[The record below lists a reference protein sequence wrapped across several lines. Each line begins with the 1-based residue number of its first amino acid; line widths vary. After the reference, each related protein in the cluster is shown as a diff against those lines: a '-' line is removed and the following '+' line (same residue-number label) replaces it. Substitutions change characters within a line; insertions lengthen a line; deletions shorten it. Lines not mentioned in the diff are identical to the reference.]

1 VLAGIVGKPNVGKS
15 TFFNAATLLN
25 VPVANYPFTTVKPNF
40 GTAYIRVKCVHEEF
54 GVSDNPVNSACV
66 NGTRLIPVRIVDV
79 AGLVPGPQREEGWGT
94 NFLTIFVR
102 QTFYCTLSMLRALLM
117 KRGGWFDQVRTTLLR
132 TWNLSKKRSFNGS
145 FRLLKETGLRWPAQ
159 LRLEV
164 SQKQE

>member
-1 VLAGIVGKPNVGKS
+1 MWRAWFL
-15 TFFNAATLLN
+15 
-25 VPVANYPFTTVKPNF
+25 
-40 GTAYIRVKCVHEEF
+40 
-54 GVSDNPVNSACV
+54 
-66 NGTRLIPVRIVDV
+66 
-79 AGLVPGPQREEGWGT
+79 GPQREEGWGT

-164 SQKQE
+164 SQKQVWNTQSSGLFPFQIHSLESWRALPLLNRSFCSCQY